1 MSDSQLNKLKSGIQ
15 SGNKIN
21 LKLSLNVVGDPN
33 DETNFPHK
41 LLSIHAQ
48 VSKTCKAFANN
59 SSADIKLW
67 KTQLQK
73 LGQSGKFLGRL

>member
-48 VSKTCKAFANN
+48 AFANN

-73 LGQSGKFLGRL
+73 LGQSGEFLGRL